1 MIDIDIDI
9 VLLVLKIGVLA
20 LLYLFVWRVV
30 RAAAASV
37 RAGAG
42 GGFGVKA
49 APAGVFAGGSGERRA
64 QSQYERIGGDPRG
77 ALSGTPC
84 LIVEESPVLAAGV
97 DVPLAGVVTVG
108 RNPANDVVLDETVVS
123 AAHAELRPEG
133 DSYVIRD
140 LGSTNGTF
148 VNGERVG
155 EADLTNGSMLR
166 VGDTTF
172 RYLG

>member
-1 MIDIDIDI
+1 MIDIDI
-9 VLLVLKIGVLA
+9 VLLVLKVGILA

-30 RAAAASV
+30 RAATASV

-42 GGFGVKA
+42 GGSGAKA
-49 APAGVFAGGSGERRA
+49 APTGVFAGGSGERRA
-64 QSQYERIGGDPRG
+64 QSQYERVGDRRG
-77 ALSGTPC
+77 AISDTPC
-84 LIVEESPVLAAGV
+84 LVVEESRVLAAGV
-97 DVPLAGVVTVG
+97 DVQLTGVVTVG
-108 RNPANDVVLDETVVS
+108 RSPANDVVLDETVVS
-123 AAHAELRPEG
+123 AAHAELRREG
-133 DSYVIRD
+133 GAYIIRD

-155 EADLTNGSMLR
+155 EAQLTNGSMLR